1 MATPDPARALDM
13 LKVALALAEA
23 AGDRKIPV
31 ETKLLRWLV
40 ERARL
45 EG

>member
-1 MATPDPARALDM
+1 MGEPEPDTLAKLALS
-13 LKVALALAEA
+13 LALAEA

-40 ERARL
+40 DRARRVS
-45 EG
+45 